1 MNKKWSNTVLVA
13 YSALPKIVKE
23 LDFSLARLVKS
34 SFKSVHLK
42 NGVSNLQLIG
52 EIMEV
57 NDEKRKIVNLRYI
70 VSAALDKLTDTNR
83 AILAGRIFKKQTF
96 KELAQELDLSIRTL
110 YRRFQDAEKEF
121 DHHLKVAGYTE
132 EWFEKEYGD
141 DKYISHIHERLLQDK
156 YLTTNN
162 L

>member
-1 MNKKWSNTVLVA
+1 MNKTWSNTALVA
-13 YSALPKIVKE
+13 YSALPKIAKE

-34 SFKSVHLK
+34 SFKGVHLK

-70 VSAALDKLTDTNR
+70 VSSALDGLSDTSRAVLT
-83 AILAGRIFKKQTF
+83 GRIMKKQTLR
-96 KELAQELDLSIRTL
+96 ELAQELGLSIRTL

-121 DHHLKVAGYTE
+121 AHALKIAGYTE
-132 EWFEKEYGD
+132 DWFEKEYGN
-141 DKYISHIHERLLQDK
+141 DKYISHIHDRLAEDK